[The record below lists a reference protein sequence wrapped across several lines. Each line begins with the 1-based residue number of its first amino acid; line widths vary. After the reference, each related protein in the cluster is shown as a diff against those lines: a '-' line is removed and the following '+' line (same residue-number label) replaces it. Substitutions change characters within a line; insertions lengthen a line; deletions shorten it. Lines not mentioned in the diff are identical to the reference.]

1 MAETNAETM
10 AERMGSLR
18 IAVTMG
24 DAAGVGPEL
33 CLRLLK
39 EPAALEAAVPLVFGD
54 AALLKRVARACGLA
68 EPDRVMAAEEFA
80 RGAEPAG
87 PAVVDFGL
95 LEAEAVRPGE
105 VQPECGR
112 AAYHYIEAAV
122 RAAQEGRV
130 AAIATAPINKE
141 ALRAAGV
148 PYPGHTEMLAA
159 LTGAGRVCMMLASK
173 ELTVSMV
180 TGHIGLNQV
189 PGALSVERVREVIE
203 LTAEAMKRLGRK
215 APRLGV
221 CGLNPHAGE
230 RGLFGDKEEE
240 RFIEPAIG
248 AARQAGIEVEGP
260 VPPDTAFVPERRR
273 RWDAIVC
280 MYHDQGHIPFKMLAF
295 DTGVNIT
302 LGLPVV
308 RVSVDHGTAFDI
320 AWQGRAGARS
330 MIEAVR
336 WAARLGGARDSE
348 RKS

>member
-1 MAETNAETM
+1 
-10 AERMGSLR
+10 
-18 IAVTMG
+18 MG

-33 CLRLLK
+33 CLRLLR
-39 EPAALEAAVPLVFGD
+39 EPEALEAAVPLVFGD
-54 AALLKRVARACGLA
+54 AALLRRVARACGLP
-68 EPDRVMAAEEFA
+68 EPGRVVAVEEFQQ
-80 RGAEPAG
+80 GAAPEG
-87 PAVVDFGL
+87 PAVVDFANLDAG
-95 LEAEAVRPGE
+95 AVRPGQ

-112 AAYHYIEAAV
+112 AAYQYIEAAV
-122 RAAQEGRV
+122 KAALEGRV

-159 LTGAGRVCMMLASK
+159 LTGSRRVCMMLASE

-180 TGHIGLNQV
+180 TGHIGLNRV
-189 PGALSVERVREVIE
+189 PGSLSVERVRETIE
-203 LTAEAMKRLGRK
+203 LTAGAVERFQGR

-230 RGLFGDKEEE
+230 HGLFGDREEE
-240 RFIEPAIG
+240 RFIEPAIR
-248 AARQAGIEVEGP
+248 AAREAGIDVEGP

-302 LGLPVV
+302 LGLPLV

-320 AWQGRAGARS
+320 AWRGRARVRS

-336 WAARLGGARDSE
+336 WAARLGAAEQARL
-348 RKS
+348 KS

>member
-1 MAETNAETM
+1 
-10 AERMGSLR
+10 
-18 IAVTMG
+18 MG

-33 CLRLLK
+33 CLRLLQ
-39 EPAALEAAVPLVFGD
+39 EPEALGAAVLLVFGD
-54 AALLKRVARACGLA
+54 AALLRRVARACGLP
-68 EPDRVMAAEEFA
+68 EPGRVVAAGEFQQ
-80 RGAEPAG
+80 GATPEG
-87 PAVVDFGL
+87 PAVVDFANLDAG
-95 LEAEAVRPGE
+95 AVRPGQ

-112 AAYHYIEAAV
+112 AAYQYIEAAV
-122 RAAQEGRV
+122 KAALEGRV
-130 AAIATAPINKE
+130 AAIATAPINKK

-159 LTGAGRVCMMLASK
+159 LTGSRRVCMMLASE
-173 ELTVSMV
+173 ELTVSMA
-180 TGHIGLNQV
+180 TGHIGLNRV
-189 PGALSVERVREVIE
+189 PQSLSVERVRETIA
-203 LTAEAMKRLGRK
+203 LTAGAVERFQGR

-230 RGLFGDKEEE
+230 HGLFGEQEEE
-240 RFIEPAIG
+240 RFIEPAIR
-248 AARQAGIEVEGP
+248 AAREAGIDVEGP

-302 LGLPVV
+302 LGLPLV

-320 AWQGRAGARS
+320 AWTGRARVRS

-336 WAARLGGARDSE
+336 WAARLGAAEKAR